1 MYDTIIIGAG
11 PGGLSAG
18 IYASRGGLDVA
29 IIENRSVGGQA
40 QQAADIQ
47 NYPGV
52 KSSSGFDLCYTM
64 MNQCIDFGVEFV
76 FDQIVDCDLSQDE
89 KTIRLA
95 SGKTLTAK
103 TVVIASGASSRKL
116 DVKGERELTGKGV
129 SYCATCDGAFFK
141 NKTVAVIGGGNTAAE
156 DALYLEKLAKKVYI
170 VHRRD
175 KLRADAIV
183 ANRLLSSSIQ
193 PIWDSVVQS
202 VEGEDKVTE
211 LTLKNVK
218 TDDLTSLSVD
228 GVFVAI
234 GQTPNSQGFDGVDV
248 TKSGYILTDERMRTN
263 LQGVYAV
270 GDVREK
276 TLRQVVTACADGA
289 IAADDIIKLLR

>member
-76 FDQIVDCDLSQDE
+76 FDRIVECDLSQEE

-175 KLRADAIV
+175 KLRADAFV

-248 TKSGYILTDERMRTN
+248 TTSGYILTDERMRTN

>member
-1 MYDTIIIGAG
+1 MYHTIIIGAG

-95 SGKTLTAK
+95 SGKTLTAR

-183 ANRLLSSSIQ
+183 AKRLLSSSIQ

-248 TKSGYILTDERMRTN
+248 TTSGYILTDERMRTN

-276 TLRQVVTACADGA
+276 SLRQVVTACADGA

>member
-95 SGKTLTAK
+95 SGKTLTAR

-183 ANRLLSSSIQ
+183 AKRLLSSSIQ

-248 TKSGYILTDERMRTN
+248 TTSGYILTDERMRTN

-276 TLRQVVTACADGA
+276 SLRQVVTACADGA

>member
-76 FDQIVDCDLSQDE
+76 FDRIVECDLSQDE
-89 KTIRLA
+89 KTIQLA

-103 TVVIASGASSRKL
+103 TIVIASGASSRKL

-248 TKSGYILTDERMRTN
+248 TRSGYILTDERMRTN
-263 LQGVYAV
+263 MQGVYAV

>member
-40 QQAADIQ
+40 QQAVDIQ

-234 GQTPNSQGFDGVDV
+234 GQTPNSQGIDGVDV

-276 TLRQVVTACADGA
+276 SLRQVVTACADGA

>member
-183 ANRLLSSSIQ
+183 AKRLLSSTIQ

-234 GQTPNSQGFDGVDV
+234 GQTPNSQGFGDVDV

-276 TLRQVVTACADGA
+276 SLRQVVTACADGA

>member
-218 TDDLTSLSVD
+218 TDYLTSLSVD

-276 TLRQVVTACADGA
+276 SLRQVVTACADGA

>member
-234 GQTPNSQGFDGVDV
+234 GQTPNSQGFDCVDM
-248 TKSGYILTDERMRTN
+248 TKSGYILTDERMSTN
-263 LQGVYAV
+263 MQGVYAV

-276 TLRQVVTACADGA
+276 SLRQVVTACADGA

>member
-76 FDQIVDCDLSQDE
+76 FDQIVDCDLSQAE

-248 TKSGYILTDERMRTN
+248 TTSGYILTDERMRTN
-263 LQGVYAV
+263 MQGVYAV

-276 TLRQVVTACADGA
+276 SLRQVVTACADGA

>member
-64 MNQCIDFGVEFV
+64 MNQCIDFGVDFV

-248 TKSGYILTDERMRTN
+248 TKSGYILTDERMHTN

-276 TLRQVVTACADGA
+276 SLRQVVTACADGA

>member
-95 SGKTLTAK
+95 SGKTLTSK

-183 ANRLLSSSIQ
+183 AKRLLSSTIQ

-218 TDDLTSLSVD
+218 TDDLTSISVD

-234 GQTPNSQGFDGVDV
+234 GQTPNSQGFGGVDV

-276 TLRQVVTACADGA
+276 SLRQVVTACADGA

>member
-202 VEGEDKVTE
+202 IEGEDKVTE

-276 TLRQVVTACADGA
+276 SLRQVVTACADGA

>member
-1 MYDTIIIGAG
+1 MYDTMIIGAG

-76 FDQIVDCDLSQDE
+76 FEQIVDCDLSQDE

-183 ANRLLSSSIQ
+183 AKRLLSSSIQ

-276 TLRQVVTACADGA
+276 SLRQVVTACADGA

>member
-103 TVVIASGASSRKL
+103 TAVIASGASSRKL

-183 ANRLLSSSIQ
+183 AKRLLSSTIQ

-234 GQTPNSQGFDGVDV
+234 GQTPNSQGFGDVDV

-263 LQGVYAV
+263 MQGVYAV

>member
-183 ANRLLSSSIQ
+183 AKRLLSSSIQ

-276 TLRQVVTACADGA
+276 SLRQVVTACADGA

>member
-40 QQAADIQ
+40 QHAVDSQ

-248 TKSGYILTDERMRTN
+248 TRSGYILTDERMRTN
-263 LQGVYAV
+263 MQGVYAV

-276 TLRQVVTACADGA
+276 SLRQVVTACADGA